1 MKDLTGLKK
10 HIEKA
15 QEAQHEFVAEFRV
28 LFPMGEFEGNECSS
42 PEEYALIQTATD
54 DADRVM
60 FEQCTIPELVACY
73 GKLVE
78 WSEILE

>member
-10 HIEKA
+10 HVEKA
-15 QEAQHEFVAEFRV
+15 QEAQHEFVAEFRA
-28 LFPMGEFEGNECSS
+28 LFPMGEFEGEECSS
-42 PEEYALIQTATD
+42 PEEYALIQAATKGD
-54 DADRVM
+54 KTM
-60 FEQCTIPELVACY
+60 FEECTIPELILCY